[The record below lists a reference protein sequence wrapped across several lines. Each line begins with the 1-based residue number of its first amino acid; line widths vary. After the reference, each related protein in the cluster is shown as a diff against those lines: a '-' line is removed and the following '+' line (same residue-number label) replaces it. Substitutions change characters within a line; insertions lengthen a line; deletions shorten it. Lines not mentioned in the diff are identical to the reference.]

1 MVMDEEAPLLPL
13 AACLMIGILVGAYQ
27 VVALPWLP
35 LLAIMVTLAL
45 LLWKSP
51 HWQSV
56 AIAACFVV
64 LGALLSDRQQTK
76 LQMVWPDE
84 EVCYE
89 AVVLSEPVEKP
100 KTMAVDV
107 MLTGSGQKLKCY
119 LYKDERSKALR
130 IGDGLR
136 IQSRIR
142 QNSDWHSGTF
152 NYRRYLEIHG
162 FMGSTFVSS
171 WKWQKE
177 QVSLQGVSRLE
188 RTKLFFLKL
197 RSRLLRNVF
206 GTGSDAQSVVAA
218 MALGDKSALSKD
230 LKEVYSRTG
239 ASHILALSGLHLG
252 IIYALLSLLLAGRR
266 WKAVS
271 QLLIILSIWAFVF
284 LVGMSTS
291 VVRAAV
297 MLSLY
302 ALFSLGHRNKMSVN
316 TLAFTVIVL
325 LVVNPLSLFDVG
337 FQMSFMAVFAI
348 LLFVPLFNSFFSQQ
362 YLMEHQLLSWVWSMV
377 AVSCAAQIGVA
388 PLIAYYFGRFATYFL
403 LTNFIVI
410 PAATL
415 ILYLSLVVVMV
426 PSLAFLLLYIVG
438 MLNTVLSKMALLPA
452 ASIDGLHPTVLQ
464 VVMTYVLIVSL
475 YLLIVRIRKVVLP
488 VQGWSAS
495 KARS

>member
-45 LLWKSP
+45 LLWKYP

-76 LQMVWPDE
+76 LQVVWPDE

-136 IQSRIR
+136 VQSRIR

-230 LKEVYSRTG
+230 LKAVYSRTG

-266 WKAVS
+266 WQAVS

-377 AVSCAAQIGVA
+377 TVSCAAQIGVA
-388 PLIAYYFGRFATYFL
+388 PLIAYYFGSFATYFL

-415 ILYLSLVVVMV
+415 ILYLSLVVVML

-438 MLNTVLSKMALLPA
+438 MLNTVLSKMALLPG

-464 VVMTYVLIVSL
+464 VVMTYVLIASL

-495 KARS
+495 KARL

>member
-76 LQMVWPDE
+76 LQVVWPDE